1 MKLLLISLL
10 MTTAITVNSQHAEN
24 LFRDYYMKFGL
35 ELGYREMFAKNK
47 GYDEYMWHSVKM
59 GGFGIQY
66 NFYQKENLN
75 FRISPQYHFGVF
87 KDEFVYFT
95 PGWTWREMFVD
106 DIGFIALPFETEY
119 FFKLNDRFYFSPSVG
134 FELMAPIKFYYY
146 ETGLTKT
153 IKDYINDAESVIV
166 RKTSP
171 NERNQIP
178 VYCGLNLGFS
188 IDYVLRP
195 MLLRFNVKYN
205 YMLGEG
211 FYRAT
216 TVVNNNGV
224 INTSSQKITG
234 NYAGVGVTI
243 IPKKLSR
250 HDRSKYPPGLDS
262 AMVKPKKL
270 NKDNQRFFFE
280 AGIAIMNKLK
290 IEPTGENL
298 LKSKNLISPMVEFGF
313 FQRIHSSWAFKVG
326 VGGNLVPFNENYQ
339 FELPHGF
346 KNEGSMAS
354 HNLTYYDIKTVY
366 LLSLI
371 YKEFRL
377 NGRMTLSA
385 EAGLRLNFLDYYSFG
400 YGGSGDAQS
409 INGDY
414 VKIYR
419 STLDDNGIEKGF
431 LSYRGAVVLN
441 YNFKPNH
448 IVRVGLGFNYTNE
461 VIAKGKFEFRNLP
474 FESYGTTS
482 LGMNFISIPIGYSF
496 SF

>member
-1 MKLLLISLL
+1 
-10 MTTAITVNSQHAEN
+10 
-24 LFRDYYMKFGL
+24 
-35 ELGYREMFAKNK
+35 
-47 GYDEYMWHSVKM
+47 
-59 GGFGIQY
+59 
-66 NFYQKENLN
+66 
-75 FRISPQYHFGVF
+75 
-87 KDEFVYFT
+87 
-95 PGWTWREMFVD
+95 
-106 DIGFIALPFETEY
+106 LPIVSEY
-119 FFKLNDRFYFSPSVG
+119 FIKLNDRFYISPSLG
-134 FELMAPIKFYYY
+134 FELMYPTGFYYLERSITTRY
-146 ETGLTKT
+146 TEDNVEKT
-153 IKDYINDAESVIV
+153 IVHLIV
-166 RKTSP
+166 PQARK
-171 NERNQIP
+171 RIP
-178 VYCGLNLGFS
+178 VYCGLNFGFS
-188 IDYVLRP
+188 VDY
-195 MLLRFNVKYN
+195 LLRFMLMRFNIKYN
-205 YMLGEG
+205 YILGDDM
-211 FYRAT
+211 YKAT
-216 TVVNNNGV
+216 TIADKNG
-224 INTSSQKITG
+224 IISKSGQMITG
-234 NYAGVGVTI
+234 NYAGFGLTI
-243 IPKKLSR
+243 IPKRLSK

-262 AMVKPKKL
+262 NMVKPKRIRKG
-270 NKDNQRFFFE
+270 NQRFFFE
-280 AGIAIMNKLK
+280 TGIAIMNKLK
-290 IEPTGENL
+290 IESTGENL

-366 LLSLI
+366 FLSLI

-400 YGGSGDAQS
+400 YGGSVDAQS

-448 IVRVGLGFNYTNE
+448 KVRVGLGFNYTNQ
-461 VIAKGKFEFRNLP
+461 VIGQGKFEFRNLP

-482 LGMNFISIPIGYSF
+482 LGLNFITIPIGYSY

>member
-1 MKLLLISLL
+1 MKLLSISFL
-10 MTTAITVNSQHAEN
+10 MTVAITVNSQHAEN
-24 LFRDYYMKFGL
+24 LFRDYYLKFGL
-35 ELGYREMFAKNK
+35 ELGYREMFSKNID
-47 GYDEYMWHSVKM
+47 YDEYMWHSVKM

-66 NFYQKENLN
+66 NFYQKGNLN
-75 FRISPQYHFGVF
+75 FRITPQYHFGVF

-134 FELMAPIKFYYY
+134 FELMVPIKFYYY

-234 NYAGVGVTI
+234 NYAGFGVTI
-243 IPKKLSR
+243 IPKKLSWP
-250 HDRSKYPPGLDS
+250 DRPKYPPGLDS
-262 AMVKPKKL
+262 AMVKTKKMH
-270 NKDNQRFFFE
+270 KDNQRFFFE
-280 AGIAIMNKLK
+280 TGIAIMNKLK
-290 IEPTGENL
+290 IESTGEPL
-298 LKSKNLISPMVEFGF
+298 LKSRYLISPLTEFGF
-313 FQRIHSSWAFKVG
+313 FQRVQRSWSIKVG
-326 VGGNLVPFNENYQ
+326 VGGNLIPFNENYKL
-339 FELPHGF
+339 ELPSGF
-346 KNEGSMAS
+346 LNSGNQIS
-354 HNLTYYDIKTVY
+354 HNLSYYDIKTVY
-366 LLSLI
+366 LFSLI
-371 YKEFRL
+371 YKEFPI

-385 EAGLRLNFLDYYSFG
+385 EAGVRLNFLDYNSFRFRGFSYAQLMNDEIVNVYS
-400 YGGSGDAQS
+400 S
-409 INGDY
+409 I
-414 VKIYR
+414 
-419 STLDDNGIEKGF
+419 LDDNGIEKGF